1 MSVPRPLVGVIIGK
15 GGEMIKKITNESGAR
30 IQLKPG
36 LCYNNLRS
44 ELRSHRKMFNG
55 CFVAADDGQSPER
68 ICQITG
74 TPEQVEAASSLI
86 QNLIDT
92 TPAHVRSL

>member
-36 LCYNNLRS
+36 EHLFCLT
-44 ELRSHRKMFNG
+44 
-55 CFVAADDGQSPER
+55 A
-68 ICQITG
+68 
-74 TPEQVEAASSLI
+74 
-86 QNLIDT
+86 
-92 TPAHVRSL
+92 